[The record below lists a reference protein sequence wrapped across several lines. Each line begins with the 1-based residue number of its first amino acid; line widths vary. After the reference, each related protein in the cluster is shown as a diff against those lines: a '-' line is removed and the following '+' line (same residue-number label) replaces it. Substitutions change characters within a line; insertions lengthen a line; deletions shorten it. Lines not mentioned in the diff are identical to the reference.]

1 MLRSDRFLYRG
12 VVNVKRLVTLAVLFV
27 LTVPGGAAAAP
38 GQTTVERFPVDFMI
52 TSASCPNLSAGA
64 TIEGSGT
71 MHSVTRTMEREGI
84 TTVANSST
92 ATGSATDQDGN
103 SYQFVYKNRFSV
115 ANSAADPGLFSGVMH
130 DLFLLRGSGPETLTN
145 GFVAVFT
152 TNFAD
157 VNQFDPI
164 SSFGDPIDFATGEA
178 RCDPL

>member
-1 MLRSDRFLYRG
+1 
-12 VVNVKRLVTLAVLFV
+12 VVHVKRLVTTAVLFV
-27 LTVPGGAAAAP
+27 LAVPGGAAAAP
-38 GQTTVERFPVDFMI
+38 GQTTVERFPVDVVI
-52 TSASCPNLSAGA
+52 SSASCPNLSEGA
-64 TIEGSGT
+64 SIEGSGT
-71 MHSVTRTMEREGI
+71 MHSVTRTNERAGI

-103 SYQFVYKNRFSV
+103 RYRFVYKNRFSV
-115 ANSAADPGLFSGVMH
+115 SNSEAEPGLFSGVMH
-130 DLFLLRGSGPETLTN
+130 DLFLLRGSGPETLKN

-157 VNQFDPI
+157 VNLFDPI

>member
-1 MLRSDRFLYRG
+1 
-12 VVNVKRLVTLAVLFV
+12 VVHVKRLVTTAVLFV
-27 LTVPGGAAAAP
+27 LTVPGAAAAAA
-38 GQTTVERFPVDFMI
+38 GQTTVERFPVDFVI
-52 TSASCPNLSAGA
+52 SSVSCPNLSEGA

-71 MHSVTRTMEREGI
+71 MHSVTRTKERAGI
-84 TTVANSST
+84 TMVANSST

-103 SYQFVYKNRFSV
+103 RYRFVYKNRFSV
-115 ANSAADPGLFSGVMH
+115 SNSEAEPGLFSGVMH
-130 DLFLLRGSGPETLTN
+130 DLFLLRGSGPETLKN

-157 VNQFDPI
+157 VNLFDPI